1 MKATIQV
8 AFVFPLALA
17 IAGCEDG
24 DAKSPYDI
32 SVSQGRSAIGFS
44 DRVTQAT
51 KRFEELG
58 GDVRTRC
65 GDFPN
70 FATRVGDT
78 DPELVRKIVVAA
90 DRAGTDGA
98 YAEEHRRL
106 VEVAQFFDEEQPEL
120 TKKIGGAAQ
129 YAAKQGGCAVDVY
142 GAVSGALKSSMT
154 ELRRERLRKHNDAFL
169 LIERHEA
176 ELGKKNVATVEE
188 LADSIA
194 GMSHTMRRT
203 LPAARDRLTR
213 LSRAAGQAS
222 SALDD
227 LLADEQRYQ
236 KDPGRKPDE
245 LKASEARVQE
255 AKAEKDKL
263 VEARRAL
270 DQRLE
275 GLEKTTSELRQV
287 CEDGRSKL
295 ESALRAK
302 AKK

>member
-1 MKATIQV
+1 MKATITLAV
-8 AFVFPLALA
+8 ALPTALALT
-17 IAGCEDG
+17 GCDDG
-24 DAKSPYDI
+24 DARSPYDI
-32 SVSQGRSAIGFS
+32 TVSQGRSAIGFS
-44 DRVTQAT
+44 ERVTNAT

-70 FATRVGDT
+70 YASRIGDA

-90 DRAGTDGA
+90 DRAGSDGA

-106 VEVAQFFDEEQPEL
+106 VEVGQFFDEEQTEL

-129 YAAKQGGCAVDVY
+129 YAAKQGGCSVDVY
-142 GAVSGALKSSMT
+142 GAVSGALKSSMG

-176 ELGKKNVATVEE
+176 EIGKKNVGTVEE
-188 LADSIA
+188 LADSMA
-194 GMSHTMRRT
+194 GMSHTIRRT
-203 LPAARDRLTR
+203 LPTARDRLTR

-227 LLADEQRYQ
+227 LIADEQRYQ
-236 KDPGRKPDE
+236 KEPARKPDE
-245 LKASEARVQE
+245 IKASEARIQE
-255 AKAEKDKL
+255 ARAERDKL
-263 VEARRAL
+263 TEARRAL
-270 DQRLE
+270 EQRLE
-275 GLEKTTSELRQV
+275 GLEKTTSELRQI
-287 CEDGRSKL
+287 CDDGRSQL